1 MLAPP
6 WRWPRPNLA
15 FSTGDNEAGLLPA
28 SLADSLVFTKPYRI
42 ADVEQS
48 LRRMVAQRGSERG

>member
-1 MLAPP
+1 VATILKG
-6 WRWPRPNLA
+6 RGIQFA